1 MSWNEATDV
10 DNYVR
15 KVTLH
20 VSVWVEIYWGLRGR
34 RNQRSRSTWACELKW
49 SVIDLISDIWM
60 SRSTWACEL
69 KFLLVITNRTQSCHA
84 PRERVSWNC
93 WQVRWT
99 WFLQGHAP
107 RERVS
112 WNMIWQ
118 SAIPFIKCHAPRE
131 RVSWNEKSGYK
142 KGDKTVTLHVSVWV
156 EIEEEMLR
164 VSMGESRSTWAC
176 ELKWFVRGGMK
187 PKDESRSTWACE
199 LKYSCYLRN
208 SYRFCHAPRERVSW
222 NIFYFKWCINL
233 AVTLHVSVW
242 VEMWKSE
249 AA

>member
-1 MSWNEATDV
+1 
-10 DNYVR
+10 
-15 KVTLH
+15 
-20 VSVWVEIYWGLRGR
+20 
-34 RNQRSRSTWACELKW
+34 
-49 SVIDLISDIWM
+49 M

-242 VEMWKSE
+242 VEIKSLKSLTVVLSISLDTFYSNKNY
-249 AA
+249 ATRKIWS

>member
-1 MSWNEATDV
+1 MSWNV
-10 DNYVR
+10 DWQVIIDRTKGHAPRERVSWNFNSCA
-15 KVTLH
+15 VTILQ
-20 VSVWVEIYWGLRGR
+20 W
-34 RNQRSRSTWACELKW
+34 
-49 SVIDLISDIWM
+49 
-60 SRSTWACEL
+60 
-69 KFLLVITNRTQSCHA
+69 CHA
-84 PRERVSWNC
+84 PRERVSWN
-93 WQVRWT
+93 
-99 WFLQGHAP
+99 
-107 RERVS
+107 RVVHG
-112 WNMIWQ
+112 WAGQ
-118 SAIPFIKCHAPRE
+118 RL
-131 RVSWNEKSGYK
+131 
-142 KGDKTVTLHVSVWV
+142 VTLHVSVWV

-242 VEMWKSE
+242 VEIEIQARTCPYVLVTLHVSVWVEILIMNGSAFSRCVTLHVSVWVE
-249 AA
+249 I